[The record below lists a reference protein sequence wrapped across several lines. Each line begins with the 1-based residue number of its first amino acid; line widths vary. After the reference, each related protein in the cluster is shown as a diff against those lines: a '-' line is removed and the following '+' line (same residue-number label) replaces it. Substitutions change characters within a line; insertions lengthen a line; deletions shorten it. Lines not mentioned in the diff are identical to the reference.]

1 MIQYVTSFLE
11 VGVVFMFFTVALN
24 IRWGWAGDLDLSVF
38 SYVAV
43 GAYITA
49 VFVAGP
55 ATPPDEWIFGVHW
68 PFLVALLAAM
78 IVGGALSLLF
88 GMLALRRL
96 RGDYFAIGSLCF
108 TLIVY
113 AVVSQFLPLFDS
125 FQGVTGVPQ
134 PFEGTLKLGQN
145 AYDIFYLAFS
155 IAVLGLVYA
164 FTQHIYRSPF
174 GRSLRAIRDD
184 PDAALAFGR
193 NVYVSKLKAY
203 VIGGMLASLGGGL
216 YVGILGT
223 WNPFAWSSSETFLL
237 LCAVLIGGIANTKGV
252 LLGTFIVM
260 VALTEATR
268 YIPALPGPNG
278 QDDSESI
285 QYIVV
290 SLLIMAVLRWRPQGI
305 IPEKRDRDGVPGSRT
320 LRWRPQGIIA
330 APQDRDSLAESG
342 KQ

>member
-1 MIQYVTSFLE
+1 MTQYVTSFLE
-11 VGVVFMFFTVALN
+11 VGVVFMFFTIALN

-38 SYVAV
+38 SYIAV

-49 VFVAGP
+49 VFVAGKP
-55 ATPPDEWIFGVHW
+55 TPPDEWIIGLRW
-68 PFLVALLAAM
+68 PFLVALLASM
-78 IVGGALSLLF
+78 IAGGALSLLF

-113 AVVSQFLPLFDS
+113 AIVSQFLPLFDS

-134 PFEGTLKLGQN
+134 PFEGTLKLSQN
-145 AYDIFYLAFS
+145 AYDIFYLVFS
-155 IAVLGLVYA
+155 IAVLGVVYA

-184 PDAALAFGR
+184 PEAALAFGR

-268 YIPALPGPNG
+268 YIPALPGPSG
-278 QDDSESI
+278 QDDSEAI
-285 QYIVV
+285 QYIIV

-305 IPEKRDRDGVPGSRT
+305 LTEKRDLDGVAQSRN
-320 LRWRPQGIIA
+320 LRWRPQGTLA
-330 APQDRDSLAESG
+330 ENRDRDSLAESG

>member
-1 MIQYVTSFLE
+1 MTQYITSFLE

-49 VFVAGP
+49 VCVAGR
-55 ATPPDEWIFGVHW
+55 AVPPDEWIIGQHW
-68 PFLVALLAAM
+68 PFLVALLVAM
-78 IVGGALSLLF
+78 IAGGALSLLF

-134 PFEGTLKLGQN
+134 PFEKTLNLGQN
-145 AYDIFYLAFS
+145 AYDVFYLVFS
-155 IAVLGLVYA
+155 IAILGIVYA

-184 PDAALAFGR
+184 PEAALAFGR
-193 NVYVSKLKAY
+193 NVYTSKLKAY

-216 YVGILGT
+216 YVGFWAPGIPSPGAH
-223 WNPFAWSSSETFLL
+223 PRRSCCCAPSSS
-237 LCAVLIGGIANTKGV
+237 AAS
-252 LLGTFIVM
+252 
-260 VALTEATR
+260 R
-268 YIPALPGPNG
+268 IPRA
-278 QDDSESI
+278 SCSAR
-285 QYIVV
+285 
-290 SLLIMAVLRWRPQGI
+290 S
-305 IPEKRDRDGVPGSRT
+305 S
-320 LRWRPQGIIA
+320 
-330 APQDRDSLAESG
+330 
-342 KQ
+342 

>member
-1 MIQYVTSFLE
+1 MTQYVTSFLE
-11 VGVVFMFFTVALN
+11 VGIVFMFFTIALN

-38 SYVAV
+38 SYIAV

-49 VFVAGP
+49 VFVSGKP
-55 ATPPDEWIFGVHW
+55 KSPDEWIIGLHW
-68 PFLVALLAAM
+68 PFLVALLASM
-78 IVGGALSLLF
+78 IAGGILSLLF

-96 RGDYFAIGSLCF
+96 RGDYFAIGSLSF

-113 AVVSQFLPLFDS
+113 AVVSQFLPLFNS

-134 PFEGTLKLGQN
+134 PFEGTLKLSQN
-145 AYDIFYLAFS
+145 AYDIFYLVFS
-155 IAVLGLVYA
+155 IAVLGVVYA

-184 PDAALAFGR
+184 PEAALAFGR
-193 NVYVSKLKAY
+193 NVYASKLKAY

-268 YIPALPGPNG
+268 YIPPLPGPNG
-278 QDDSESI
+278 QGDSEAI

-290 SLLIMAVLRWRPQGI
+290 SLLIMVVLRWRPQGI
-305 IPEKRDRDGVPGSRT
+305 LPEKRDF
-320 LRWRPQGIIA
+320 
-330 APQDRDSLAESG
+330 DRVAQSPEPAVSAGTFVES
-342 KQ
+342 QQ

>member
-1 MIQYVTSFLE
+1 MTQYVTSFLE
-11 VGVVFMFFTVALN
+11 VGVVFMFFTIALN

-55 ATPPDEWIFGVHW
+55 AVPPDEWIIGQHW
-68 PFLVALLAAM
+68 PFLVGLFASAIAAG
-78 IVGGALSLLF
+78 VLSLLF
-88 GMLALRRL
+88 GLLALRRL

-113 AVVSQFLPLFDS
+113 AVVSQFVPLFDS
-125 FQGVTGVPQ
+125 FQGITGVPQ
-134 PFEGTLKLGQN
+134 PFEGALKLGQN
-145 AYDIFYLAFS
+145 GYDIFYLVFS
-155 IAVLGLVYA
+155 IAVLAVTYV
-164 FTQHIYRSPF
+164 FTQHLYRSPF

-184 PDAALAFGR
+184 PEAASAFGR

-203 VIGGMLASLGGGL
+203 VIGGMLAAIGGGL

-237 LCAVLIGGIANTKGV
+237 LCAVLMGGIANTKGV

-268 YIPALPGPNG
+268 YIPALPGAGG

-290 SLLIMAVLRWRPQGI
+290 ALLIMVVLRWRPRGI
-305 IPEKRDRDGVPGSRT
+305 IPEPRDRDGLPGSRN
-320 LRWRPQGIIA
+320 LRLWPVSIQEKS
-330 APQDRDSLAESG
+330 DRDSLAESRG
-342 KQ
+342 Q

>member
-1 MIQYVTSFLE
+1 MTQYVTSFLE
-11 VGVVFMFFTVALN
+11 VGVVFMFFTIALN

-38 SYVAV
+38 SYIAV

-49 VFVAGP
+49 VFVAGKP
-55 ATPPDEWIFGVHW
+55 TPPDEWIIGLRW
-68 PFLVALLAAM
+68 PFLVALLASM
-78 IVGGALSLLF
+78 IAGGALSLLF

-113 AVVSQFLPLFDS
+113 AIVSQFLPLFDS

-134 PFEGTLKLGQN
+134 PFEGTLKLSQN
-145 AYDIFYLAFS
+145 AYDIFYLVFS
-155 IAVLGLVYA
+155 IAVLGVVYA

-184 PDAALAFGR
+184 PEAALAFGR

-268 YIPALPGPNG
+268 YIPALPGPSG
-278 QDDSESI
+278 QDDSEAI
-285 QYIVV
+285 QYIIV

-305 IPEKRDRDGVPGSRT
+305 LPEKRDLDGVAQSRN
-320 LRWRPQGIIA
+320 LWWRPQGTLA
-330 APQDRDSLAESG
+330 ENRDRDSLAESG

>member
-1 MIQYVTSFLE
+1 MTQYVTSFLE
-11 VGVVFMFFTVALN
+11 VGVVFMFFTIALN

-38 SYVAV
+38 SYIAV

-49 VFVAGP
+49 VFVAGKP
-55 ATPPDEWIFGVHW
+55 TPPDEWIIGLRW
-68 PFLVALLAAM
+68 PFLVALLASM
-78 IVGGALSLLF
+78 IAGGALSLLF

-113 AVVSQFLPLFDS
+113 AIVSQFLPLFDS

-134 PFEGTLKLGQN
+134 PFEGTLKLSQN
-145 AYDIFYLAFS
+145 AYDVFYLVFS
-155 IAVLGLVYA
+155 IAVLGVVYA

-184 PDAALAFGR
+184 PEAALAFGR

-268 YIPALPGPNG
+268 YIPALPGPSG
-278 QDDSESI
+278 QDDSEAI
-285 QYIVV
+285 QYIIV

-305 IPEKRDRDGVPGSRT
+305 LPEKRDLDGVAQSRN
-320 LRWRPQGIIA
+320 LRWRPQGTLA
-330 APQDRDSLAESG
+330 ENRDRDSLAESG

>member
-1 MIQYVTSFLE
+1 MTQYVTSFLE
-11 VGVVFMFFTVALN
+11 VGVVFMFFTIALN

-38 SYVAV
+38 SYIAV

-49 VFVAGP
+49 VFVAGKP
-55 ATPPDEWIFGVHW
+55 TPPDEWIIGLRW
-68 PFLVALLAAM
+68 PFLVALIASM
-78 IVGGALSLLF
+78 IAGGVLSLLF

-113 AVVSQFLPLFDS
+113 AIVSQFLPLFDS

-134 PFEGTLKLGQN
+134 PFEGTLKLSQN
-145 AYDIFYLAFS
+145 AYDVFYLVFS
-155 IAVLGLVYA
+155 IAVLGVVYA

-184 PDAALAFGR
+184 PEAALAFGR

-268 YIPALPGPNG
+268 YIPALPGPSG
-278 QDDSESI
+278 QDDSEAI
-285 QYIVV
+285 QYIIV

-305 IPEKRDRDGVPGSRT
+305 LPEKRDLDGVTQSRN
-320 LRWRPQGIIA
+320 LRWRPQGTLA
-330 APQDRDSLAESG
+330 ENRDRDSLAESG

>member
-1 MIQYVTSFLE
+1 MTQYVTSFLE

-49 VFVAGP
+49 VFTAGR
-55 ATPPDEWIFGVHW
+55 AVPPDEWIVGVRW

-78 IVGGALSLLF
+78 IVGAALSLLF

-113 AVVSQFLPLFDS
+113 AVISQVLPLFDS

-134 PFEGTLKLGQN
+134 PFEGALNLSQN
-145 AYDIFYLAFS
+145 GYDIFYLVFS
-155 IAVLGLVYA
+155 IAILAVVYA

-184 PDAALAFGR
+184 SDAATAFGR

-278 QDDSESI
+278 QDDSEAI

-290 SLLIMAVLRWRPQGI
+290 ALLIMVVLRWRPQGI
-305 IPEKRDRDGVPGSRT
+305 LPEKRDRDGLPGSGNP
-320 LRWRPQGIIA
+320 RWRPPVILAEQRNQG
-330 APQDRDSLAESG
+330 SLAESP
-342 KQ
+342 KP

>member
-55 ATPPDEWIFGVHW
+55 AMPPDEWIVGKRW
-68 PFLVALLAAM
+68 PFLVGLLAAM
-78 IVGGALSLLF
+78 IAGGALSLLF

-113 AVVSQFLPLFDS
+113 AVISQFLPLFDS

-134 PFEGTLKLGQN
+134 PFEGTLKLSQN
-145 AYDIFYLAFS
+145 AYDIFYLVFS
-155 IAVLGLVYA
+155 IAILGIVYT

-184 PDAALAFGR
+184 PEAALAFGR
-193 NVYVSKLKAY
+193 NVYASKLKAY

-268 YIPALPGPNG
+268 YIPALPGANG
-278 QDDSESI
+278 QDDSEAI

-305 IPEKRDRDGVPGSRT
+305 IPEKRDRDGFARSRS

-330 APQDRDSLAESG
+330 DPQDRDSLAGSG

>member
-1 MIQYVTSFLE
+1 MTQYVTSFLE
-11 VGVVFMFFTVALN
+11 VGVVFMFFTIALN

-38 SYVAV
+38 SYIAV

-49 VFVAGP
+49 VFVAGKP
-55 ATPPDEWIFGVHW
+55 TPPDEWIIGLRW
-68 PFLVALLAAM
+68 PFLVALLASM
-78 IVGGALSLLF
+78 IAGGALSLLF

-113 AVVSQFLPLFDS
+113 AIVSQFLPLFDS

-134 PFEGTLKLGQN
+134 PFEGTLKLSQN
-145 AYDIFYLAFS
+145 AYDIFYLVFS
-155 IAVLGLVYA
+155 IAVLGVVYA

-184 PDAALAFGR
+184 PEAALAFGR

-268 YIPALPGPNG
+268 YIPALPGPSG
-278 QDDSESI
+278 QDDSEAI
-285 QYIVV
+285 QYIIV

-305 IPEKRDRDGVPGSRT
+305 LPEKRDLDGVAQSRN
-320 LRWRPQGIIA
+320 LRWWPQGTLA
-330 APQDRDSLAESG
+330 ENRDRDSLAESG

>member
-1 MIQYVTSFLE
+1 MTQYVTSFLE

-49 VFVAGP
+49 VCVAGP
-55 ATPPDEWIFGVHW
+55 AKSPDEWIIGQRW
-68 PFLVALLAAM
+68 PFLVGLLAAM

-145 AYDIFYLAFS
+145 AYDIFYLVFS
-155 IAVLGLVYA
+155 IAILGIVYA

-184 PDAALAFGR
+184 PEAALAFGR

-268 YIPALPGPNG
+268 YIPALPGANG

-305 IPEKRDRDGVPGSRT
+305 IPEKRDRDGSAGSRS

-330 APQDRDSLAESG
+330 DPQDRDSLAESA

>member
-1 MIQYVTSFLE
+1 MTQYITSFLE
-11 VGVVFMFFTVALN
+11 VGVVFMFFTIALN

-38 SYVAV
+38 SYIAV

-49 VFVAGP
+49 VFVAGKP
-55 ATPPDEWIFGVHW
+55 KSPDEWIIGLHW
-68 PFLVALLAAM
+68 PFLVALLASM
-78 IVGGALSLLF
+78 IAGGVLSLLF

-96 RGDYFAIGSLCF
+96 RGDYFAIGSLSF

-113 AVVSQFLPLFDS
+113 AVVSQFLPLFNS

-145 AYDIFYLAFS
+145 AYDVFYLLFS
-155 IAVLGLVYA
+155 IAVLGVVYA
-164 FTQHIYRSPF
+164 FTQHVYRSPF

-184 PDAALAFGR
+184 PEAALAFGR

-278 QDDSESI
+278 QGDSEAI

-305 IPEKRDRDGVPGSRT
+305 LPETRDFDRVAQSPE
-320 LRWRPQGIIA
+320 A
-330 APQDRDSLAESG
+330 AVASGTFVESN
-342 KQ
+342 Q

>member
-43 GAYITA
+43 GAYVTA

-55 ATPPDEWIFGVHW
+55 AMAPDEWIVGKRW
-68 PFLVALLAAM
+68 PFLVGLLAAM
-78 IVGGALSLLF
+78 IAGGVLSLLF

-113 AVVSQFLPLFDS
+113 AVISQFLPLFDS

-134 PFEGTLKLGQN
+134 PFEGTLKLSQN
-145 AYDIFYLAFS
+145 AYDIFYLIFS
-155 IAVLGLVYA
+155 IAILGIVYA

-184 PDAALAFGR
+184 PEAALAFGR

-268 YIPALPGPNG
+268 YIPALPGANG

-305 IPEKRDRDGVPGSRT
+305 IPEKRDRDGFVRSRS

-330 APQDRDSLAESG
+330 DPQDRDSLAGSG

>member
-1 MIQYVTSFLE
+1 M
-11 VGVVFMFFTVALN
+11 
-24 IRWGWAGDLDLSVF
+24 F

-49 VFVAGP
+49 VCVAGR
-55 ATPPDEWIFGVHW
+55 AVPPDEWIIGQHW
-68 PFLVALLAAM
+68 PFLVALLVAM
-78 IVGGALSLLF
+78 IAGGALSLLF

-134 PFEGTLKLGQN
+134 PFEKTLNLGQN
-145 AYDIFYLAFS
+145 AYDVFYLVFS
-155 IAVLGLVYA
+155 IAILGIVYA

-184 PDAALAFGR
+184 PEAALAFGR
-193 NVYVSKLKAY
+193 NVYTSKLKAY

-268 YIPALPGPNG
+268 YIPALPGANG

-305 IPEKRDRDGVPGSRT
+305 IPEKRDRDGLAGSRT
-320 LRWRPQGIIA
+320 LRWRPQGVIA
-330 APQDRDSLAESG
+330 EPDRDSLAESG